1 MTQSPRTRVFDV
13 PDSRSACHRTRR
25 LRALGVA
32 LLIHATVAAAAAGGP
47 ESAVNRYSRSWTS
60 HHGLRGNQVWAILQD
75 PTGYLWLGTNEGL
88 VRFDGVGFEVWRDFG
103 GVPLPGGSVRALML
117 AGDGSIWMGFGA
129 TGSVTRVFNGQVTNY
144 TNADGLPGS
153 NVLAV
158 LADRKGVAW
167 AGSLVGLSRLSGDR
181 WTLVPASEGLPP
193 TRVAALF
200 EDRRGQLWV
209 ASDLGVY
216 RRPDGA
222 PRFELV
228 SKAAVAEFAEDDAG
242 HVWAVGDG
250 GLIDLE
256 DLTTPRHRPELAGTR
271 LLHGR
276 DGTFWI
282 GTLGGGLL
290 QVEASPDTPILHR
303 YRGESALTS
312 DLVRAIFEDREGNI
326 WVGTQSGLNRLSEAV
341 VSMMTVPMRERLVRA
356 VTVTNDGALWIGTSH
371 GLDRISREGRR
382 TYTEA
387 DGLPSASIRAMHND
401 PRTGLWV
408 ATASG
413 VVRATARGF
422 VPLPGSAHVSQALA
436 MALDHRG
443 DIWVGDLDAGLVRF
457 REGAPPKTMDAA
469 LGDKRLFTVYSEP
482 AGRVWGGYF
491 DGTLVRFDGDHAQ
504 VFGEKEG
511 FVGGMVTSIHENPPG
526 TLWVG
531 SSKGL
536 SRYRNGTFECATWN
550 NGLPG
555 NVIGAIVPD
564 GLGNLW
570 LGSSAGI
577 VRVAIA
583 DVERAFADPAFQIPH
598 VLYDASDGLR
608 GDPISFGAPT
618 AAQSNNGTLWFVTSD
633 GLAALDARRA
643 EKGRMPPPVLI
654 EDVLADN
661 QMVDVR
667 GAEALPPRTGHL
679 QINYAG
685 LSLRAPEKVRF
696 QYLMEGFD
704 DSWVDAGTRRQAFYT
719 NLPPGDYRFR
729 VKAENDGVA
738 SESEAVW
745 AFAIAPAFYQT
756 RWFQLLLVAAGAAL
770 ATMVWRLRVRQVR
783 SKYSL
788 ILVERSRMAREIHDT
803 LLQSLLGVMLRLGE
817 VEQTVEESTESARQ
831 QLARLRQQL
840 EFYIRE
846 ARQSI
851 RDLRS
856 PLLQTRDLV
865 TALRETGERLTAG
878 RVSFAYDAS
887 GPARRAPAKVEEHVL
902 RIAQE
907 AIANALRHA
916 APDTVAV
923 NLTYTADSLAL
934 RVIDDGAGFDP
945 ETLLAEADAHWG
957 IMSMQERAAQ
967 IEGRLKLDS
976 QPGCGTAVELLVPL
990 PQA

>member
-1 MTQSPRTRVFDV
+1 MTQIKTLPALVSG
-13 PDSRSACHRTRR
+13 SARHRTRR
-25 LRALGVA
+25 LLALVIMLLA
-32 LLIHATVAAAAAGGP
+32 LSMATAAAAGTGP

-60 HHGLRGNQVWAILQD
+60 EHGLRGNQVWAILQD
-75 PTGYLWLGTNEGL
+75 PAGYLWLGTNEGL
-88 VRFDGVGFEVWRDFG
+88 VRFDGVGFQVWRDFG

-117 AGDGSIWMGFGA
+117 AGDGSMWMGFGG
-129 TGSVTRVFNGQVTNY
+129 TGSVSRVFNGRVTNY
-144 TNADGLPGS
+144 TNDHGLPGS

-158 LADRKGVAW
+158 LADRSGVAW

-181 WTLVPASEGLPP
+181 WTLVPATEGLPP
-193 TRVAALF
+193 SRVSALF
-200 EDRRGQLWV
+200 EDSRGHLWV
-209 ASDLGVY
+209 GSDHGVF
-216 RRPDGA
+216 RRPQGA
-222 PRFELV
+222 PRFDFV
-228 SKAAVAEFAEDDAG
+228 SDAAIAEFSEDDAG

-250 GLIDLE
+250 GLIDLHE
-256 DLTTPRHRPELAGTR
+256 PAPSRRRPELAGTR

-290 QVEASPDTPILHR
+290 QVDASPEAPVLHR
-303 YRGESALTS
+303 YRGEGVLTS
-312 DLVRAIFEDREGNI
+312 DLVRAILEDREGNI

-341 VSMMTVPMRERLVRA
+341 VSMLTVPMRQRLVRA
-356 VTVTNDGALWIGTSH
+356 VTIADDGALWIGTSN
-371 GLDRISREGRR
+371 GLDRISREGNR
-382 TYTEA
+382 TYSEA
-387 DGLPSASIRAMHND
+387 DGLPSASIRALHND

-408 ATASG
+408 ATSNG
-413 VVRATARGF
+413 VVRVTRDGF
-422 VPLPGSAHVSQALA
+422 VPLAGSAQSLGQA
-436 MALDHRG
+436 MAMGSDRHG
-443 DIWVGDLDAGLVRF
+443 HIWVGDLAAGLVRY
-457 REGAPPKTMDAA
+457 RDGASVTTTMDAD
-469 LGDKRLFTVYSEP
+469 LGRKRLFTVYSDQS
-482 AGRVWGGYF
+482 GRVWGGYF

-504 VFGEKEG
+504 VFGENEG
-511 FVGGMVTSIHENPPG
+511 FVGGMVTSLHEDPPG
-526 TLWVG
+526 TLWIG

-536 SRYRNGTFECATWN
+536 SRYRDGKFDRVTWTS
-550 NGLPG
+550 GLPG
-555 NVIGAIVPD
+555 NLIGAIVPD
-564 GLGNLW
+564 GLGHLW

-583 DVERAFADPAFQIPH
+583 DLDRAFADPAFQVPH

-618 AAQSNNGTLWFVTSD
+618 AAQSENGTLWFVTSD
-633 GLAALDARRA
+633 GLAALDVRRA
-643 EKGRMPPPVLI
+643 AKGRMPPPVLI
-654 EDVLADN
+654 EEVLADN
-661 QMVDVR
+661 RGLDVAS
-667 GAEALPPRTGHL
+667 AEPLPPGTGHL

-696 QYLMEGFD
+696 QYMMEGFD
-704 DSWVDAGTRRQAFYT
+704 DRWVDAGTRRQAFYT

-756 RWFQLLLVAAGAAL
+756 RWFQLLLVAVGAAA

-817 VEQTVEESTESARQ
+817 VEQTVDESTEAARQ

-856 PLLQTRDLV
+856 PILQTRDLV

-878 RVSFAYDAS
+878 RVSFAYDAT
-887 GPARRAPAKVEEHVL
+887 GPARRAPAKIEEHVL

-916 APDTVAV
+916 TPETVTV
-923 NLTYTADSLAL
+923 NLTYTTDSLAL
-934 RVIDDGAGFDP
+934 RVADDGAGFDP
-945 ETLLAEADAHWG
+945 EGLLGETDTHWG
-957 IMSMQERAAQ
+957 IVSMQERAAQ
-967 IEGRLKLDS
+967 IEARFKLLS
-976 QPGCGTAVELLVPL
+976 QPGRGTAVELLVPL
-990 PQA
+990 PQS